1 MWEVVADG
9 GQQRNERRP
18 PFVDICPFR
27 LADNEWVALVEE
39 EGGGGCRW
47 MHLAV
52 VVRTNDEP
60 AVVLEIFDP
69 VMRCVALNITLN
81 RSSGLTRL
89 SGPQDD
95 QIHFYELEQ
104 ASGLIALQFVT
115 REDADTVSKRIA
127 VSLKEIKAGD
137 PASAAEARLRS
148 LERKGFAAKDILWA
162 QQVLGRHAESH
173 DLIDWIFDNV
183 VEGRE
188 PPPSLPTTATVQE
201 RSAEELVA
209 AWAAT
214 HTYPENTDDADLER
228 ADAWSVY
235 SGRSEVS
242 PKSPSSKRKPP
253 PPPPPPTKPPPPP
266 SSVNE
271 LSLEQLRV
279 AAAAQRATRGVRRGR
294 RRPPP
299 PPKASPPPIVQRKAS
314 SSSDDVA
321 AEVTKHAERA
331 IEESMER
338 ARASRPCASSQD
350 EQQHQEERRAVAV
363 KDNWATLV
371 DFVPLRTLGSGAFS
385 IVVLVQRR
393 PSSKGP
399 KAGDEGHFYAMKI
412 MRKQQILKAGL
423 EHSIKIEREV
433 LRVVKHPFLVQLR
446 YAFQTA
452 QKLYLITDFYA
463 AGSLDDVLKR
473 HGRRGLGVSTARF
486 LIAELALGL
495 SHLHSQYILHRDVK
509 AANVLLDIQGH
520 AHLADYGLAK
530 IIPNNRGTRQQ
541 QRRKMSFAG
550 TLEYM
555 APEFIAKNQTVVGAA
570 SDWWALG
577 CLLAETAQGSTPFR
591 ADTPRQLMHNILKA
605 DPVVTH
611 AALRPILLEGL
622 LIRDPNERLADLVHV
637 TNHPFFQPID
647 FAKLERKA
655 VQPPYA
661 PQATPT
667 NPDSS
672 ARKIFKEHYF
682 DQDYPEVSQPQPIAE
697 HFISRR
703 PLLDGSSRNADA
715 APFLGNLISVCAL
728 SFVFQASRTA
738 ISADVLLKFASRDGF
753 YF

>member
-1 MWEVVADG
+1 MWEDAAES
-9 GQQRNERRP
+9 GQQRNERRR
-18 PFVDICPFR
+18 PFLDVCPFR

-39 EGGGGCRW
+39 EDGGGCRW
-47 MHLAV
+47 MQLNVA
-52 VVRTNDEP
+52 VRTSHEP
-60 AVVLEIFDP
+60 SVVLEIFDP
-69 VMRCVALNITLN
+69 VVHRVALSVTLN
-81 RSSGLTRL
+81 RSSELTRL
-89 SGPQDD
+89 SGPQDN

-104 ASGLIALQFVT
+104 ASELIALQFVT
-115 REDADTVSKRIA
+115 RDDADIVSKRITI
-127 VSLKEIKAGD
+127 SLDEIKAAD
-137 PASAAEARLRS
+137 SAAVAATRLRS
-148 LERKGFAAKDILWA
+148 LERKGFAAKDIVWA
-162 QQVLGRHAESH
+162 QQVLGRNAQSH
-173 DLIDWIFDNV
+173 ELIDWIFDNV

-188 PPPSLPTTATVQE
+188 PPPSLPTTLTVEE

-209 AWAAT
+209 ASTAT
-214 HTYPENTDDADLER
+214 LSDPEKIDDADLEH
-228 ADAWSVY
+228 AHAWSMY
-235 SGRSEVS
+235 SGRSDLS

-253 PPPPPPTKPPPPP
+253 PPPPTKPPPPP
-266 SSVNE
+266 CAVSE

-299 PPKASPPPIVQRKAS
+299 PPKASPPPVIQRKAS

-321 AEVTKHAERA
+321 AVVTKRAERA

-338 ARASRPCASSQD
+338 ARAARPCTSSQN
-350 EQQHQEERRAVAV
+350 EQQHQEERSAAAA

-385 IVVLVQRR
+385 TVVLVQRR

-399 KAGDEGHFYAMKI
+399 KADDEGQFYAMKI

-423 EHSIKIEREV
+423 EHSIRIEREV

-452 QKLYLITDFYA
+452 QKLYLITDFYE

-486 LIAELALGL
+486 LVAELALGL

-509 AANVLLDIQGH
+509 AANVLLDVKGH

-611 AALRPILLEGL
+611 TALRPILLEGL
-622 LIRDPNERLADLVHV
+622 LIRDPNERLADVVHL

-655 VQPPYA
+655 VQPPYE

-672 ARKIFKEHYF
+672 AKKIFKEHYF
-682 DQDYPEVSQPQPIAE
+682 DEDSLEVSQSQPIAE
-697 HFISRR
+697 HLISRR
-703 PLLDGSSRNADA
+703 PPPDGSTRKPDA
-715 APFLGNLISVCAL
+715 TPFLGKLNSICAA
-728 SFVFQASRTA
+728 SFVFQASRIA
-738 ISADVLLKFASRDGF
+738 ISADVPLKFAF
-753 YF
+753 M